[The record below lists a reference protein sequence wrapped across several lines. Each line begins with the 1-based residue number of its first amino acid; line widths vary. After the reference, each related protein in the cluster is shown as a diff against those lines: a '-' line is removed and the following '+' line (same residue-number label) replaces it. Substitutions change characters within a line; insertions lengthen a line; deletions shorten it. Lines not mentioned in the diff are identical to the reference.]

1 MGPTR
6 DAASV
11 ECKIIDTLALSLFSY
26 VEVEIT
32 PAAAAPFAH
41 GENSLFDTIENS
53 NSLFD
58 NTNKFLPYLTPR
70 LNFFPYMTLPFSLLV
85 SSVSFIFLGP
95 IYP

>member
-1 MGPTR
+1 VEREMGPTG

-26 VEVEIT
+26 VEVETT

-41 GENSLFDTIENS
+41 GENSLLENS

-58 NTNKFLPYLTPR
+58 TRNFFLPLFDT
-70 LNFFPYMTLPFSLLV
+70 
-85 SSVSFIFLGP
+85 
-95 IYP
+95 